1 MQTTVI
7 QGAADRVDADAL
19 IVHAFTGVPRAGGP
33 TGDVDRALDG
43 LISTLAERGDLKTD
57 VGAVTVLFP
66 REGVAATRVL
76 VVGLGDPRK
85 VDAEAVRR
93 ASGEAARKARELGAQ
108 RVATVIHATGI
119 GDLAPSEA
127 ARATVEGA
135 RLGLYR
141 YRPSAADGVG
151 AADGVAATVD
161 HGVDELILVEADGE
175 RVEAVRDGVRWGEAT
190 AAGVELAR
198 DLVNLPPNVATPT
211 HLANVAE
218 DLAREHG
225 FTVTIGDRAWAEAR
239 GMGAF
244 LAVAQGAGHDPR
256 FIVLEHDPSRG
267 KEAPLVLVGKGVTFD
282 SGGVSIKGRA
292 GMEAMKSD
300 MAGAAA
306 VLGAM
311 RTLGRLRSPRRV
323 VALVPATENMLDAH
337 AYRPADVLRASNG
350 LTIEVISTDAEGRLL
365 LADALVYA
373 QQLKPKGV
381 VDLATLTG
389 ACVVALGRGTAAGR
403 FANDDALAARV
414 DAAAAATHERVWP
427 LPLWPEYL
435 DDLASDVADM
445 KNSSGK
451 PHGGAPVAAAF
462 LQRFVD
468 YPWAH
473 LDIAGMALRDDTRG
487 YQTKGATGF
496 GVRLLVHWVTHG

>member
-1 MQTTVI
+1 MLTTVI
-7 QGAADRVDADAL
+7 QEAADRVDADAL
-19 IVHAFTGVPRAGGP
+19 IVHVFTGVPRAGGP
-33 TGDVDRALDG
+33 TGDVDRALGG
-43 LISTLAERGDLKTD
+43 LISALAERGDLKTD
-57 VGAVTVLFP
+57 VGAVTALFP
-66 REGVAATRVL
+66 SEGVAATRVL

-85 VDAEAVRR
+85 VDAEAIRR
-93 ASGEAARKARELGAQ
+93 ASGEAARKARDLGAR
-108 RVATVIHATGI
+108 RVATVTHATGI
-119 GDLAPSEA
+119 GHLAPSEA

-141 YRPSAADGVG
+141 YRPSAADGI
-151 AADGVAATVD
+151 AAAVD
-161 HGVDELILVEADGE
+161 HGIDELILVEADGE
-175 RVEAVRDGVRWGEAT
+175 RVEAVGDGVRWGEAT
-190 AAGVELAR
+190 ADGVELAR

-211 HLANVAE
+211 HLAKVAE
-218 DLAREHG
+218 DLAHEHG

-256 FIVLEHDPSRG
+256 FIVLEHDPTRG

-373 QQLKPKGV
+373 QQLKPKSV
-381 VDLATLTG
+381 VDLATLMG

-403 FANDDALAARV
+403 FANDDALAVRV
-414 DAAAAATHERVWP
+414 DAAATATHERVWP

-435 DDLASDVADM
+435 DDLASDVADL

-451 PHGGAPVAAAF
+451 PYGGAPVAAAF

-468 YPWAH
+468 YPWVH
-473 LDIAGMALRDDTRG
+473 LDIAGMALRDDARG

>member
-1 MQTTVI
+1 MQTTVLQRPI
-7 QGAADRVDADAL
+7 DRVEADAL
-19 IVHAFTGVPRAGGP
+19 IVHHFSGGHRAAGATGE
-33 TGDVDRALDG
+33 VDRALGG
-43 LISTLAERGDLKTD
+43 LISELAARGDLATD
-57 VGAVTVLFP
+57 VGGVTPLFV
-66 REGVAATRVL
+66 RAGVAAPRVL
-76 VVGLGDPRK
+76 VVGLGDPQR

-93 ASGEAARKARELGAQ
+93 ASGAAMRRARELGAR
-108 RVATVIHATGI
+108 RVAI
-119 GDLAPSEA
+119 GAMASGLGGLTPSES

-141 YRPSAADGVG
+141 YHAA
-151 AADGVAATVD
+151 AARALGGRGD
-161 HGVDELILVEADGE
+161 HGVDELLIVVPDAD
-175 RVEAVRDGVRWGEAT
+175 RVEAVSDGVRWGEAT
-190 AAGVELAR
+190 ADGVELAR

-211 HLANVAE
+211 HLAAVAE
-218 DLAREHG
+218 QLARDHG
-225 FTVTIGDRAWAEAR
+225 FAVTIGDRAWAEER

-244 LAVAQGAGHDPR
+244 LAVAQGAGHEPR

-337 AYRPADVLRASNG
+337 AYRPADVLQASNG

-365 LADALVYA
+365 LADTLAYA
-373 QQLKPKGV
+373 QQLKPKAV

-435 DDLASDVADM
+435 DDLESDVADM

-468 YPWAH
+468 YPWVH
-473 LDIAGMALRDDTRG
+473 LDIAGMALRDDARG
-487 YQTKGATGF
+487 YHTKGATGY
-496 GVRLLVHWVTHG
+496 GVRLLVHWVTHA

>member
-1 MQTTVI
+1 MQTSVLQTAI
-7 QGAADRVDADAL
+7 DRVEADAL
-19 IVHAFTGVPRAGGP
+19 VVHHFAGAHRAGGAVAE
-33 TGDVDRALDG
+33 VDRALDG
-43 LISTLAERGDLKTD
+43 LIGELAARGDLD
-57 VGAVTVLFP
+57 SELGRVTPLFT
-66 REGVAATRVL
+66 RAGVAAPRVL
-76 VVGLGDPRK
+76 VVGLGDPQR

-93 ASGEAARKARELGAQ
+93 ASGEAVRRARELGAS
-108 RVATVIHATGI
+108 RVAFGALAVGI
-119 GDLAPSEA
+119 GGLTPSEV

-141 YRPSAADGVG
+141 YRAVTGG
-151 AADGVAATVD
+151 AVTD
-161 HGVDELILVEADGE
+161 HGLEELLLIEPDAD

-190 AAGVELAR
+190 AEGVELAR
-198 DLVNLPPNVATPT
+198 HLVNLPPNVATPA
-211 HLANVAE
+211 HLAGVAE
-218 DLAREHG
+218 ELARDHG
-225 FTVTIGDRAWAEAR
+225 YTVTIGDRAWAEAR

-244 LAVAQGAGHDPR
+244 LAVAQGAGHEPR
-256 FIVLEHDPSRG
+256 FIVLEHDPSG
-267 KEAPLVLVGKGVTFD
+267 GQEAPLVLVGKGVTFD

-311 RTLGRLRSPRRV
+311 RTLGRLRSARRV
-323 VALVPATENMLDAH
+323 VALVPATENLLDAH
-337 AYRPADVLRASNG
+337 AYRPADVLTASNG

-365 LADALVYA
+365 LADALAYA
-373 QQLKPKGV
+373 QGLKPRAV

-427 LPLWPEYL
+427 LPLWPEYFDEL
-435 DDLASDVADM
+435 KSDVADM

-451 PHGGAPVAAAF
+451 PHGGAPIAAAF

-468 YPWAH
+468 FPWVH
-473 LDIAGMALRDDTRG
+473 LDIAGMALRDDARG
-487 YQTKGATGF
+487 YHTKGATGY

>member
-1 MQTTVI
+1 MQTTVLQRAI
-7 QGAADRVDADAL
+7 DRVEADAL
-19 IVHAFTGVPRAGGP
+19 IVHHFAGAHRAGGA
-33 TGDVDRALDG
+33 TGDVDRALGG
-43 LISTLAERGDLKTD
+43 LISELATRGDLATD
-57 VGAVTVLFP
+57 VGGVTPLFT
-66 REGVAATRVL
+66 RAGVAVPRVL
-76 VVGLGDPRK
+76 VAGLGDPQR
-85 VDAEAVRR
+85 VDAEALRR
-93 ASGEAARKARELGAQ
+93 AIGAAVRKARDLGA
-108 RVATVIHATGI
+108 RRIAVGALGSGI
-119 GDLAPSEA
+119 GGLTPSEI

-141 YRPSAADGVG
+141 YRVAAADAIGDTG
-151 AADGVAATVD
+151 D
-161 HGVDELILVEADGE
+161 HGVDELLLVEPDAGRLE
-175 RVEAVRDGVRWGEAT
+175 EVGDGVRWGEAT
-190 AAGVELAR
+190 ADGVELAR

-211 HLANVAE
+211 HLATVAE
-218 DLAREHG
+218 ALARDHG
-225 FTVTIGDRAWAEAR
+225 FAVTIGDRAWAETH

-244 LAVAQGAGHDPR
+244 LAVAQGAGHEPR
-256 FIVLEHDPSRG
+256 FIVLEHDPSGG

-300 MAGAAA
+300 MAGGAA

-365 LADALVYA
+365 LADALAYA
-373 QQLKPKGV
+373 QRLKPKAV

-403 FANDDALAARV
+403 FSNDDALAARV

-435 DDLASDVADM
+435 DDLESDVADM

-451 PHGGAPVAAAF
+451 PHGGAPIAAAF
-462 LQRFVD
+462 LHRFVD
-468 YPWAH
+468 YPWVH
-473 LDIAGMALRDDTRG
+473 LDIAGMAMRDDARG
-487 YQTKGATGF
+487 YHTKGATGF
-496 GVRLLVHWVTHG
+496 GVRLLVHWVTHA

>member
-1 MQTTVI
+1 MQTTVVQQPI
-7 QGAADRVDADAL
+7 ARVEADAL
-19 IVHAFTGVPRAGGP
+19 IVHHFSGAHRAGGA
-33 TGDVDRALDG
+33 TGDVDRALGG
-43 LISTLAERGDLKTD
+43 LITELAERGDLATD
-57 VGAVTVLFP
+57 VGGVTPLFT
-66 REGVAATRVL
+66 RAGVAAPRVL
-76 VVGLGDPRK
+76 VVGLGDPQR

-93 ASGEAARKARELGAQ
+93 ASGEAVRKARDLGAR
-108 RVATVIHATGI
+108 RVAIGALGSGI
-119 GDLAPSEA
+119 GGLTPSEA

-141 YRPSAADGVG
+141 YRATPAEALGDGDRG
-151 AADGVAATVD
+151 I
-161 HGVDELILVEADGE
+161 DELLLVAPEND
-175 RVEAVRDGVRWGEAT
+175 RVEAVGDGVRWGEAT
-190 AAGVELAR
+190 ADGVELAR

-211 HLANVAE
+211 HLAEVAE
-218 DLAREHG
+218 QLARDHG
-225 FTVTIGDRAWAEAR
+225 FAVTIGDRAWAEAR

-244 LAVAQGAGHDPR
+244 LAVAQGAGHEPR

-300 MAGAAA
+300 MAGGAA

-323 VALVPATENMLDAH
+323 IALVPATENMLDAH
-337 AYRPADVLRASNG
+337 AYRPADVLTASNG

-365 LADALVYA
+365 LADALAYA
-373 QQLKPKGV
+373 QQLKPKAV

-435 DDLASDVADM
+435 DDLESDVADM

-468 YPWAH
+468 YPWVH
-473 LDIAGMALRDDTRG
+473 LDIAGMAMRDDARG
-487 YQTKGATGF
+487 YHTKGATGF
-496 GVRLLVHWVTHG
+496 GVRLLVHWVTHA

>member
-1 MQTTVI
+1 MQTIVLHERLE
-7 QGAADRVDADAL
+7 AARADAL
-19 IVHAFTGVPRAGGP
+19 IVHLFAGMSRPG
-33 TGDVDRALDG
+33 GSAGAIDRALG
-43 LISTLAERGDLKTD
+43 GMIGTLAERGDLKPD
-57 VGAVTVLFP
+57 LGEVGVLFP
-66 REGVAATRVL
+66 TSGIAAPRVI
-76 VVGLGDPRK
+76 VVGLGEIQKLD
-85 VDAEAVRR
+85 VEAVRR
-93 ASGEAARKARELGAQ
+93 ATAEAARRARDLGAL
-108 RVATVIHATGI
+108 RVATVTHGAGV
-119 GDLAPSEA
+119 GRLAPADA

-141 YRPSAADGVG
+141 YGR
-151 AADGVAATVD
+151 D
-161 HGVDELILVEADGE
+161 HGVETLVLVEA
-175 RVEAVRDGVRWGEAT
+175 EADRIEALQDGVRWGEAT
-190 AAGVELAR
+190 ADGVELAR
-198 DLVNLPPNVATPT
+198 ELVNRPPNVATPA
-211 HLANVAE
+211 HLAEVAE
-218 DLAREHG
+218 GLARDHG
-225 FTVTIGDRAWAEAR
+225 FAITVGDRAWAAAQ

-244 LAVAQGAGHDPR
+244 LGVARGAGFEPR
-256 FIVLEHDPSRG
+256 FIVLEHDPTRG
-267 KEAPLVLVGKGVTFD
+267 KEPPLVLVGKGVTFD
-282 SGGVSIKGRA
+282 SGGVSIKGRE
-292 GMEAMKSD
+292 GMGAMKSD

-311 RTLGRLRSPRRV
+311 RALGRMRSPRRV

-337 AYRPADVLRASNG
+337 AYRPADVLTAANG
-350 LTIEVISTDAEGRLL
+350 VTIEIVSTDAEGRLL

-373 QQLKPKGV
+373 QRLQPKAV

-403 FANDDALAARV
+403 FANDEALGARV

-435 DDLASDVADM
+435 DDLKSDVADL

-451 PHGGAPVAAAF
+451 AQGGASVAAAF

-487 YQTKGATGF
+487 YQVKGATGF

>member
-19 IVHAFTGVPRAGGP
+19 IVHAFTGVTRAAGP
-33 TGDVDRALDG
+33 TGDVDRALGG
-43 LISTLAERGDLKTD
+43 LISALVERGDLKTD
-57 VGAVTVLFP
+57 VGAVTTLFP
-66 REGVAATRVL
+66 RDGVAATRVL

-85 VDAEAVRR
+85 VDAEAIRR
-93 ASGEAARKARELGAQ
+93 AAGEAARRARELGA
-108 RVATVIHATGI
+108 RRIATVVHATGI
-119 GDLAPSEA
+119 GDLSPSEA
-127 ARATVEGA
+127 ARASVEGA

-141 YRPSAADGVG
+141 YRRGAADSVG
-151 AADGVAATVD
+151 AADGVGVD
-161 HGVDELILVEADGE
+161 CGVDELILVEADGE

-190 AAGVELAR
+190 ADGVELAR

-218 DLAREHG
+218 GLAREHG
-225 FTVTIGDRAWAEAR
+225 FAVTIGDRAWAEAR

-244 LAVAQGAGHDPR
+244 LAVAQGAGHEPR
-256 FIVLEHDPSRG
+256 FIVLEHDPTRG

-403 FANDDALAARV
+403 FANDDALATRV

-468 YPWAH
+468 YPWVH
-473 LDIAGMALRDDTRG
+473 LDIAGMALRDDARG